1 MFNHA
6 LSVFVHRH
14 AHVLARGEADEK
26 GAGIMLGYDWHNSE
40 RYLDVQ
46 IRQYEMHAAVQEARL
61 ARQAR
66 GGRRLR
72 RSVGTLL
79 ISIGEALA
87 YQPGE
92 AMGGECR
99 VAPVSK
105 NG

>member
-1 MFNHA
+1 LSTITLMF
-6 LSVFVHRH
+6 SP
-14 AHVLARGEADEK
+14 RGEADEK

-40 RYLDVQ
+40 RYVEVQ
-46 IRQYEMHAAVQEARL
+46 IRQYEMRAAMQEARL

-66 GGRRLR
+66 GERRLR
-72 RSVGTLL
+72 RSLGTWL

-92 AMGGECR
+92 AIACECQ
-99 VAPVSK
+99 VAPLSK